1 MNAPSAAQPLGT
13 PPEASPTPV
22 PAPAAPRG
30 LAALWGGWPG
40 RVLRVALSLLPLWWL
55 SERVAWA
62 EVWRQA
68 RLVGALH
75 LGAAL
80 LAAFGSY
87 AVGCVRWRVMMQAYG
102 AHDPPSLGAL
112 LRHNLIGGYF
122 NVLPSGVAGDA
133 VRGHRVRRHLPSLG
147 VSYTVLFVERLTGL
161 LGLCLVAGGAIAAS
175 RELQGDAVALTLEF
189 ALLGAFGLSSVVLFL
204 PFALAR
210 SPSLRARVG
219 RIPVAGAVLT
229 RIPPAHSLAGPLLA
243 TALSVLTQGSVV
255 LSIALLLRPIA
266 PGVTLATCARVVP
279 AVILFTYVPLTP
291 GGLGQREAAFVYL
304 FGLAGVSA
312 AVATATSLM
321 FFAITMTIAA
331 LGGGLLLA
339 ERAFGWERP

>member
-1 MNAPSAAQPLGT
+1 M
-13 PPEASPTPV
+13 
-22 PAPAAPRG
+22 
-30 LAALWGGWPG
+30 
-40 RVLRVALSLLPLWWL
+40 SLLPLWWL
-55 SERVAWA
+55 SQRVAWV

-68 RLVGALH
+68 QRVGAFNLV
-75 LGAAL
+75 AAL
-80 LAAFGSY
+80 VAAFGSY
-87 AVGCVRWRVMMQAYG
+87 AIGCVRWRVMMQAYG
-102 AHDPPSLGAL
+102 AHDPPTLPAL

-147 VSYTVLFVERLTGL
+147 VSYTVLFVERITGL
-161 LGLCLVAGGAIAAS
+161 LGLCLVAGGAIAVS
-175 RELQGDAVALTLEF
+175 RELQGDAVALTLELG
-189 ALLGAFGLSSVVLFL
+189 LLGAFGLSSVVLFL

-210 SPSLRARVG
+210 SPSLREKVG

-229 RIPPAHSLAGPLLA
+229 RIPPAHSLAGPLVA
-243 TALSVLTQGSVV
+243 TVLSVFTQSSVV
-255 LSIALLLRPIA
+255 LSIALLIRPLA
-266 PGVTLATCARVVP
+266 PAVTLATCARVVP

-312 AVATATSLM
+312 AVSTATSLM
-321 FFAITMTIAA
+321 FFGISMTLAG
-331 LGGGLLLA
+331 LGGALLLA